1 MQSLREGITD
11 MSNIR
16 TLADRGDLKVK
27 IVTMI
32 AFTAW
37 EPSANTGLKPKAAN
51 TTNLTPRTL
60 VNPFIHQSEKA
71 ARTPR

>member
-1 MQSLREGITD
+1 

-16 TLADRGDLKVK
+16 MLADRGDLKVK

-32 AFTAW
+32 AFIAW
-37 EPSANTGLKPKAAN
+37 EPSANTGLKPTAAN

-60 VNPFIHQSEKA
+60 
-71 ARTPR
+71 

>member
-1 MQSLREGITD
+1 

-16 TLADRGDLKVK
+16 MLADRGDLKVK

-32 AFTAW
+32 VFIAW
-37 EPSANTGLKPKAAN
+37 EPSANTGLKPTAAN

-60 VNPFIHQSEKA
+60 
-71 ARTPR
+71 